1 MISTGVLAIEKVESD
16 ILSAKEKGQ
25 AAFDTFVK
33 TKLSKEKTMSI
44 LDPIKKMDLSS
55 FSSMNKTKTWKVN
68 STIIPVQ
75 ASKEL
80 FAKISLVAHIRSLD
94 MRSVFKFPL
103 GPLPWAL
110 AEPMGTL
117 KKTSKAT
124 FLHKLEGPVEP
135 LEKVSGDYAMVF
147 DGMVCPTVS
156 SHQQNLW
163 PTFDGSAREN
173 PHYRFK
179 RINVVFD
186 VYRDLSIKN
195 VERKR
200 RSKDQLLFK
209 SIIATSQI
217 KQWGSFL
224 SCNKNKNSL
233 VEFFVSQ
240 WKNAESR
247 LKIGQK
253 TIYVTSRSD
262 VYKINDTV
270 VERVLQL
277 QSNHEEADT
286 RMLLH
291 AKHASF
297 TYPKV
302 LISSPVTDIFIIFFS
317 VHTRIAANLYFLTGV
332 KRSRRIIDVSKVADY
347 IFDTLKRCD
356 VSKEVLMESLIGFHS
371 FTGCDTI
378 SAFTGRGSL

>member
-1 MISTGVLAIEKVESD
+1 MEWYVQQSQVT
-16 ILSAKEKGQ
+16 
-25 AAFDTFVK
+25 
-33 TKLSKEKTMSI
+33 
-44 LDPIKKMDLSS
+44 
-55 FSSMNKTKTWKVN
+55 NKTFGQL
-68 STIIPVQ
+68 STD
-75 ASKEL
+75 L
-80 FAKISLVAHIRSLD
+80 
-94 MRSVFKFPL
+94 
-103 GPLPWAL
+103 
-110 AEPMGTL
+110 
-117 KKTSKAT
+117 
-124 FLHKLEGPVEP
+124 
-135 LEKVSGDYAMVF
+135 LEKIL
-147 DGMVCPTVS
+147 T
-156 SHQQNLW
+156 
-163 PTFDGSAREN
+163 TGSKVAR
-173 PHYRFK
+173 
-179 RINVVFD
+179 IDVVFD
-186 VYRDLSIKN
+186 VYCDLSIKN

-209 SIIATSQI
+209 SIIATSRI

-302 LISSPVTDIFIIFFS
+302 LISSPDTDVFIIFFS

-378 SAFTGRGSL
+378 SVFTGRGSL

>member
-1 MISTGVLAIEKVESD
+1 
-16 ILSAKEKGQ
+16 
-25 AAFDTFVK
+25 
-33 TKLSKEKTMSI
+33 MSI
-44 LDPIKKMDLSS
+44 FDPLKKMDLSS

-94 MRSVFKFPL
+94 MRSIFKFPL

-135 LEKVSGDYAMVF
+135 LERVSGDYAMVF
-147 DGMVCPTVS
+147 DGMVT
-156 SHQQNLW
+156 NK
-163 PTFDGSAREN
+163 TFGQLSTDLLEKILTTGSKVAR
-173 PHYRFK
+173 
-179 RINVVFD
+179 IDVVFD
-186 VYRDLSIKN
+186 VYCDLSIKN

-302 LISSPVTDIFIIFFS
+302 LISSPDTDVFIIFFS
-317 VHTRIAANLYFLTGV
+317 VHTRVAANLYFLTGV

>member
-33 TKLSKEKTMSI
+33 TKLSKEKTMRI
-44 LDPIKKMDLSS
+44 FDPIKKMDLSS
-55 FSSMNKTKTWKVN
+55 FSSMNKNKTCKVN

-110 AEPMGTL
+110 AEPVGTL

-135 LEKVSGDYAMVF
+135 LERVSGDYAMVF
-147 DGMVCPTVS
+147 DGMVYV
-156 SHQQNLW
+156 QQSQVTNK
-163 PTFDGSAREN
+163 TFGQLSTDLLEKILTTGSKVAR
-173 PHYRFK
+173 
-179 RINVVFD
+179 IDVVFD

-217 KQWGSFL
+217 KQWDHFFL
-224 SCNKNKNSL
+224 ATKTKILLWNSL
-233 VEFFVSQ
+233 
-240 WKNAESR
+240 
-247 LKIGQK
+247 
-253 TIYVTSRSD
+253 
-262 VYKINDTV
+262 
-270 VERVLQL
+270 
-277 QSNHEEADT
+277 
-286 RMLLH
+286 
-291 AKHASF
+291 
-297 TYPKV
+297 
-302 LISSPVTDIFIIFFS
+302 
-317 VHTRIAANLYFLTGV
+317 
-332 KRSRRIIDVSKVADY
+332 
-347 IFDTLKRCD
+347 
-356 VSKEVLMESLIGFHS
+356 FHS
-371 FTGCDTI
+371 
-378 SAFTGRGSL
+378 GRTQKAD

>member
-44 LDPIKKMDLSS
+44 FDPIKKMDLSS

-94 MRSVFKFPL
+94 MRSIFKFPL

-135 LEKVSGDYAMVF
+135 LERVSGDYAMVF
-147 DGMVCPTVS
+147 DGMVT
-156 SHQQNLW
+156 NK
-163 PTFDGSAREN
+163 TFGQLSTDLLEKILTTGSKVAR
-173 PHYRFK
+173 
-179 RINVVFD
+179 IDVVFD
-186 VYRDLSIKN
+186 VYCDLSIKN

-302 LISSPVTDIFIIFFS
+302 LISSPDTDVFIIFFS